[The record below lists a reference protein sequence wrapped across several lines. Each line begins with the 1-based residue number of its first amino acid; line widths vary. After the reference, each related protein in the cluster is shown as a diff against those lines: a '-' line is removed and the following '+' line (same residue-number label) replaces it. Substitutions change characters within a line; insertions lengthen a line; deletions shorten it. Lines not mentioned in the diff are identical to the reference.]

1 MLAICRSLLKEFLS
15 GRSGM
20 SSVEYVLILA
30 LIAGGT
36 MAGVIALNEA
46 VSDRMQSSAAC
57 IVSNDP
63 QSDCN

>member
-1 MLAICRSLLKEFLS
+1 
-15 GRSGM
+15 M